1 MTLPP
6 TTDLIWL
13 SFILF
18 WVYVFAYLIF
28 KAGRYKGQE
37 DLLTAQRAQGDK
49 LWHQG
54 YSSGYAEGIK
64 LGKLQGHHEG
74 LKEGLSKGRVEGY
87 EDGRRYEAV
96 THHNQTELEKL
107 LEKETAKA
115 AKE

>member
-1 MTLPP
+1 MTAQQL
-6 TTDLIWL
+6 TDLLWL
-13 SFILF
+13 LF
-18 WVYVFAYLIF
+18 LLLWGLIFFYLIF
-28 KAGRYKGQE
+28 KVGRLKGQE
-37 DLLTAQRAQGDK
+37 DQLIAERARGDK

-74 LKEGLSKGRVEGY
+74 LKEGLSKGRAEGY

-115 AKE
+115 AME